1 MSKTPIKLKKKNDLF
16 ITELHLPFFNHIVHL
31 SDIHIRPLRRH
42 EEFQKVF
49 QTTLEEI
56 KKIPESIIAFTGDL
70 FDNKTTF
77 HPETFLLGRN
87 LLKDLAKIAPVLLIA
102 GNHDMY
108 ENNQNRL
115 DSITPIAE
123 DILNL
128 YYLKQSGL
136 YYIPSRNYCFVVS
149 SLSDKQFIRRKDI
162 PEREGYKYLALYHG
176 AVTGAQTD
184 IGYDIK
190 NNNEDT
196 DGSSR
201 YRTLA
206 DFAGFDAVLL
216 GDIHKH
222 QVRKVPDRENAYLAY
237 AGSLIQQNHGE
248 TRHGHGILIWDAD
261 LTCKLKEIPN
271 EYGFAD
277 IYCENGVWTNDF
289 IVLPKKC
296 YARLIIKNSTEEQ
309 INVIQ
314 TLLKTRTEWLFIE
327 KRQCLNDIIKE
338 SEIPPDVQRMDDEAD
353 LIKQMADVA
362 DVDQLSALHQLYQT
376 ELNQATKQDMNTA
389 VWKPLRLEFQNLF
402 GYGGDV
408 VNRIDFTTGVTCISA
423 ANARGKTSFV
433 NILLFGIFGK
443 TLLNPSGSSFTFDI
457 VNTGYS
463 NGYVKL
469 LMNYGGGYY
478 VIERKSVKK
487 KVSTKAVMS
496 LLNNYEFT
504 CHFWRSDE
512 TGALLENLQDIKRK
526 NTDTA
531 IVDLF
536 GDITDFALAN
546 LLNKESQVDLLT
558 MTPAE
563 QIRTLKRIFRL
574 EVYDQYRE
582 LNKEK
587 LATIE
592 TEIAALMREKQQ
604 CEALVS
610 IKPPELMPADETE
623 DFPTVI
629 AEMTENLEN
638 LFIEKKTVQAEIVQ
652 QKEKIELV
660 NPVHQN
666 ESLQTLSISTLLKE
680 QKRLSHCKDTGMSCK
695 ALEYQLG
702 LLQQDYQEPVEPAT
716 HPEAVNYT
724 LTQVQIKIDR
734 LSTERDRIKQAESTE
749 STESDPFPDK
759 TLAELQAAIKAKE
772 AELHPVYTNFQ
783 SVEQK
788 LQVYNEEDLYTETIG
803 SSSTSVWKNKT
814 EKEMHMVY
822 LELEELNKKRTHRKP
837 QESRANL
844 EAKLIETPYKK
855 PIPQQ
860 EVDRLSIETQ
870 LSDLIQRLNKGE
882 RGRIQRFIDALRTPH
897 DLETEMKAGLIAY
910 LEEKHSGKQDSTIS
924 SSLERIKQLEYD
936 LKAYENTAK
945 INATIA
951 ANQGLEAEIAEWDYR
966 AAKKVYAQ
974 LQMDLLILDTQHY
987 STKAYTEF
995 QELQKEYGLHRDNQ
1009 ALEKVLIRLN
1019 QSWQWK
1025 KAAELQTEINRFQ
1038 AILAALEYNF
1048 YRLYL
1053 TKQEERVQI
1062 AVQYGEQQ
1070 EYEKYLAI
1078 KTEISIRN
1086 NEKIRAQICTAEET
1100 IEAIETDIQVQQ
1112 AELKVVQEKY
1122 NRFAAQ
1128 MQLADYKRAEYEKH
1142 VNRLNAVSVDIITAQ
1157 KQLQPLEAYARL
1169 MSNRGI
1175 PCKLLYMKIKA
1186 IEGYINRIIE
1196 TFTKYRVHI
1205 LYDDGKQSMTILTEN
1220 TATGEH
1226 LSIQR
1231 LSGFEK
1237 LMLQVAFKRALNKFS
1252 YNSKS
1257 SLIIID
1263 EALDC
1268 IDNENFQSKLPE
1280 IMNMIAQDYAIAIA
1294 ISQRDISHISDR
1306 SIKINTENGYSKLLV

>member
-1 MSKTPIKLKKKNDLF
+1 MKIKLKKKNDLLV
-16 ITELHLPFFNHIVHL
+16 TELDLPFFNHIVHL

-42 EEFQKVF
+42 DEFQKVF
-49 QTTLEEI
+49 ETTLAEI
-56 KKIPESIIAFTGDL
+56 KKIPQSIIALTGDL

-87 LLKDLAKIAPVLLIA
+87 LLKDLAKIAPVLVIA

-136 YYIPSRNYCFVVS
+136 YYVPSRNYCFVVS

-162 PEREGYKYLALYHG
+162 VEREGYKYLALYHG
-176 AVTGAQTD
+176 AVTGTQTD
-184 IGYDIK
+184 MGYDIK
-190 NNNEDT
+190 NDDAAE
-196 DGSSR
+196 GSSR

-222 QVRKVPDRENAYLAY
+222 QVRKVPERENAYLAY

-248 TRHGHGILIWDAD
+248 TRHGHGILIWDAE

-296 YARLIIKNSTEEQ
+296 YARLIIKNSTEEH

-314 TLLKTRTEWLFIE
+314 ALLKTRTEWLFIE

-338 SEIPPDVQRMDDEAD
+338 SEIPPDVQRIDDEAD
-353 LIKQMADVA
+353 LIKQMADAA
-362 DVDQLSALHQLYQT
+362 DIDQLLAQHRLYQS
-376 ELNQATKQDMNTA
+376 ELDQATKHDMNTA
-389 VWKPLRLEFQNLF
+389 VWKPVRLEFQNLF
-402 GYGGDV
+402 GYGGDI

-463 NGYVKL
+463 NGYVNL

-582 LNKEK
+582 LNKGK
-587 LATIE
+587 LAGIE
-592 TEIAALMREKQQ
+592 TQIATLIREKQQ

-610 IKPPELMPADETE
+610 IKPPELPTEDGE
-623 DFPTVI
+623 DFPTVL

-638 LFIEKKTVQAEIVQ
+638 LFIEKKGVQAEIVQ
-652 QKEKIELV
+652 QKEKME
-660 NPVHQN
+660 PVHPATEKSA
-666 ESLQTLSISTLLKE
+666 ESLPMLLKE

-695 ALEYQLG
+695 ALAYKIG
-702 LLQQDYQEPVEPAT
+702 LLKQEPQEPVEPAT
-716 HPEAVNYT
+716 HPEAGNYT
-724 LTQVQIKIDR
+724 LAQVQIKIDR
-734 LSTERDRIKQAESTE
+734 LSIEFERIAVDT
-749 STESDPFPDK
+749 DPFPAK
-759 TLAELQAAIKAKE
+759 TLAEIQADIKAKE
-772 AELHPVYTNFQ
+772 SELRPVHTNFQ
-783 SVEQK
+783 TVEQK
-788 LQVYNEEDLYTETIG
+788 LEAYNEEDLYTETIIG
-803 SSSTSVWKNKT
+803 GGPGPSVWKTKT
-814 EKEMHMVY
+814 EKEMHMIEQQMED
-822 LELEELNKKRTHRKP
+822 LSRRRSNWKP
-837 QESRANL
+837 RESRETL
-844 EAKLIETPYKK
+844 VLKLIETPYKK
-855 PIPQQ
+855 PIPQN
-860 EVDRLSIETQ
+860 EADRLTLEKEWADLTQ
-870 LSDLIQRLNKGE
+870 KLKKGE
-882 RGRIQRFIDALRTPH
+882 RGRIQRFIDALRTQQ
-897 DLETEMKAGLIAY
+897 DLEIGMKDALVAY

-936 LKAYENTAK
+936 LKVFENTTQ
-945 INATIA
+945 INATIV
-951 ANQGLEAEIAEWDYR
+951 ANQGIEAEIAELDYR
-966 AAKKVYAQ
+966 ASKAVYEQ
-974 LQMDLLILDTQHY
+974 LQMDLLIMDTQHC

-995 QELQKEYGLHRDNQ
+995 QELQKEYALHRDNQ
-1009 ALEKVLIRLN
+1009 AVEKVLKRLN

-1025 KAAELQTEINRFQ
+1025 KAADIGTEIKKFK
-1038 AILAALEYNF
+1038 AILAALEYN
-1048 YRLYL
+1048 LYL
-1053 TKQEERVQI
+1053 LYLSKQAERVQI
-1062 AVQYGEQQ
+1062 EAQYDEQLD
-1070 EYEKYLAI
+1070 YEKYVKI
-1078 KTEISIRN
+1078 KEQISIRN
-1086 NEKIRAQICTAEET
+1086 NEKIRAHICTAEDT
-1100 IEAIETDIQVQQ
+1100 VIAIETDIQVQQ

-1128 MQLADYKRAEYEKH
+1128 LQLADYKRAEYEKH
-1142 VNRLNAVSVDIITAQ
+1142 VNRLNALSVEIIAAQ
-1157 KQLQPLEAYARL
+1157 KELQPLEAYARL

-1186 IEGYINRIIE
+1186 IESYINRIIE

-1205 LYDDGKQSMTILTEN
+1205 LYDDVKQSMTILTEN